1 MSMRESRNPLRNRSK
16 RPRKAMSRTM
26 DRNPIYGGGPMDQI
40 WFFWVVFLGMFAVLA
55 LLPVWFG
62 LFTKD

>member
-1 MSMRESRNPLRNRSK
+1 MDATPSQEVT
-16 RPRKAMSRTM
+16 TM
-26 DRNPIYGGGPMDQI
+26 DQV
-40 WFFWVVFLGMFAVLA
+40 WFFWAVFLGTFVLLA